1 LLVFFADFSSPL
13 EPVLSPP
20 PALDVENCLVLST
33 RDRGAGR
40 PPGEEIDPLFPE
52 FDEFCEFER
61 KRDWVLVNGPAIQ
74 FKLEF
79 VTRVL
84 FQSYDFGEEY
94 SVLLESERVGR
105 RW

>member
-52 FDEFCEFER
+52 FDE
-61 KRDWVLVNGPAIQ
+61 L
-74 FKLEF
+74 
-79 VTRVL
+79 RVL